1 MPDTLDAI
9 SKEALVLPPDQRVAL
24 AHLLLASV
32 EPAPDPGAEAAWE
45 NEIAWRMA
53 RFDSGESQAVPAS
66 EVFARLGEIAPG
78 R

>member
-45 NEIAWRMA
+45 NEIARRMA